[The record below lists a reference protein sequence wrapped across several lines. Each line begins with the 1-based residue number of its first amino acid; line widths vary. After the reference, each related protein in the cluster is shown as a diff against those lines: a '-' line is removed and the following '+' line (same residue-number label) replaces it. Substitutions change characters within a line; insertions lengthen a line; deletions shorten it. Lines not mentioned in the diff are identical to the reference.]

1 MAARK
6 KSPLNPSSVG
16 YGFWD
21 ERQTIRECQ
30 NLVRWNAPLAIQFME
45 HASGRVCNMS
55 SLVIREYNRSVQSIN
70 EYLDI
75 LERQRYYNKQ
85 DVWGPLAPQRL
96 EELFE
101 PLDEMAL
108 FRDATK
114 INENLD

>member
-1 MAARK
+1 MAAIK
-6 KSPLNPSSVG
+6 KSPLSASSVG

-45 HASGRVCNMS
+45 HSSGSICNMS
-55 SLVIREYNRSVQSIN
+55 SLVVREYNKAVKSIN

-85 DVWGPLAPQRL
+85 EVWGSLAPTRL

-101 PLDEMAL
+101 PLDDFSLYNTASQ
-108 FRDATK
+108 

>member
-1 MAARK
+1 MAARNK
-6 KSPLNPSSVG
+6 RATRAPTIG

-45 HASGRVCNMS
+45 HAAGLVCNMS
-55 SLVIREYNRSVQSIN
+55 SIVIREYNKSVKAMN

-85 DVWGPLAPQRL
+85 EVWGSLTPTRL

-101 PLDEMAL
+101 PLDDYAL
-108 FRDATK
+108 YETASQ

>member
-1 MAARK
+1 MSKTKVPAI
-6 KSPLNPSSVG
+6 G
-16 YGFWD
+16 GMGMWD
-21 ERQTIRECQ
+21 EKQTIRECK

-45 HASGRVCNMS
+45 HVAGRVCSMGS
-55 SLVIREYNRSVQSIN
+55 IVVREYNKSVESIN

-101 PLDEMAL
+101 PLDEFSL
-108 FRDATK
+108 YQDATK